1 MMSMRN
7 QLAALRSLS
16 PEFETAWKGG
26 QGMSFSLLWH
36 PLDIVDSEEN
46 FSDLRMSLSNCWT

>member
-7 QLAALRSLS
+7 QPAPPRSLS
-16 PEFETAWKGG
+16 PEFEIAWKGG
-26 QGMSFSLLWH
+26 QGMSTSLLWR

-46 FSDLRMSLSNCWT
+46 FADLRMSLSNCWT